1 MWGEGPAVFGPGD
14 ESTVSERAQRSEQ
27 VGLANVQGIAK
38 LLGRLRARRRA
49 EAFDDARL
57 ERIVGG
63 DRRIGDVISGAVDDE
78 VGGIAGDEAQAEGR
92 RCGGTAVLDD
102 QDAVIAL
109 AGEVE
114 PGIEPGREIT
124 RAAELLGGVGG
135 G

>member
-1 MWGEGPAVFGPGD
+1 MRGERPAVFGPGD
-14 ESTVSERAQRSEQ
+14 ESTVSEGAKRGKQ
-27 VGLANVQGIAK
+27 VSLANVQGIAK
-38 LLGRLRARRRA
+38 LLSRLGVRRGV
-49 EAFDDARL
+49 EALDDPGL
-57 ERIVGG
+57 KRIVGG
-63 DRRIGDVISGAVDDE
+63 EGDIGGVLDDE

-114 PGIEPGREIT
+114 PGIEPGREIA
-124 RAAELLGGVGG
+124 RAAELLRGVGG